1 MPPQGSNPSLAYPTA
16 GLLYSPEPCLR
27 QTSLTKLALPPALLT
42 LGRGAFLGCDSL
54 HEVAFPAALTIIG
67 HRVFDGCSS
76 LSPQA
81 REAIRTLHMHRLGS
95 AYATA
100 YADDHARTAL
110 HDHAGVFAR
119 SHGIRLGLYL
129 QARFEQ

>member
-100 YADDHARTAL
+100 YADDHARTRSR
-110 HDHAGVFAR
+110 AGVFAR

-129 QARFEQ
+129 QARLEQ